1 MSALQTIDATIETV
15 EVVNPPMK
23 PVSTF
28 TAERLRETGEIR
40 PNKYLFFDFTRSS
53 YIKFNSKT
61 GVVTP
66 VSPLATK
73 QYIKMAFPIM
83 EDVKDKV
90 LLGLKKVNTVFDIKK
105 PIRFTEDGEFYLNE
119 FNEKKTKLA
128 EIDQM
133 RRKMKKLDYTAED
146 FKNEIPLTYA
156 LFLNLFEDDSEA
168 VDYFINYL
176 SVFVNEREKIPS
188 SFLLSGIEGAGK
200 GVLLEVVLAYIF
212 GEYCESVNASNL
224 ESSFNGYVINK
235 LVVCFNEIKSDF
247 SKSTGSIEK
256 VKEFITDAYFT
267 ANIKSEKTYRCEN
280 NFITFL
286 YNNHPLAVKISPN
299 DRRFNYFKQEKSLAT
314 MAKEKFNLEIA
325 EYIALLKDEQSKFI
339 EILARYKFDRKR
351 TTSLFETKSKAM
363 AKVATTGNVELVFGY
378 IKKMN
383 IIGLTQEIEAVVD
396 GYESLEISSG
406 FSDSFVIYIRKHS
419 AMLKN
424 LEDEF
429 EHRFISAKSLDFL
442 FVLLVTEKS
451 NDISYRNKVIYSNLG
466 ESITQRVKGEK
477 MRGRRIGATL
487 SEEESVQLEGDFLM
501 NQPLEF

>member
-1 MSALQTIDATIETV
+1 MSALQTIDATIEIV
-15 EVVNPPMK
+15 EVVNPPAK
-23 PVSTF
+23 KVSTF

-53 YIKFNSKT
+53 YILFNSKT
-61 GVVTP
+61 GEIELLT
-66 VSPLATK
+66 SLAAK
-73 QYIKMAFPIM
+73 QHIKMAFPLM
-83 EDVKDKV
+83 EDVKDKF

-105 PIRFTEDGEFYLNE
+105 PFSFTEDGDFYLNE
-119 FNEKKTKLA
+119 FNEKKTKLT

-133 RRKMKKLDYTAED
+133 RKKMKKCDYTAEE
-146 FKNEIPLTYA
+146 FKKEIPLTYA
-156 LFLNLFEDDSEA
+156 LLLNLFEDNHEA

-188 SFLLSGIEGAGK
+188 AFLLSGTEGAGK
-200 GVLLEVVLAYIF
+200 GVLIEVVLAHIF
-212 GEYCESVNASNL
+212 GEYCENINASNL
-224 ESSFNGYVINK
+224 ESSFNGYIINK
-235 LVVCFNEIKSDF
+235 LVVCFDEVKSDF
-247 SKSTGSIEK
+247 SKSTGTIEK
-256 VKEFITDAYFT
+256 VKEFITNAYFT

-286 YNNHPLAVKISPN
+286 CNNHPLAVKISPN

-314 MAKEKFNLEIA
+314 IAKEKFNLEIG
-325 EYIALLKDEQSKFI
+325 EFIVLLKKEQLKFI

-378 IKKMN
+378 IKKLN
-383 IIGLTQEIEAVVD
+383 ILGVTQEIEAVVD
-396 GYESLEISSG
+396 GYESLEFASG
-406 FSDSFVIYIRKHS
+406 FSDSFIVYIKKHR

-451 NDISYRNKVIYSNLG
+451 NDISYRNKVIFSNLG
-466 ESITQRVKGEK
+466 ESITQRVNGEK
-477 MRGRRIGATL
+477 MRGRRIGMSL
-487 SEEESVQLEGDFLM
+487 SEEESLQLDGDFLM